1 MRRPSPTIRARLT
14 VLYATLVALSTG
26 ALLAVS
32 YWLLGRHFDRTLPD
46 ALAQDA
52 LDEVALQY
60 AIAFAGVLLVAAA
73 VGWLI
78 AGRVL
83 APLKRISG
91 TAKRVSE
98 ERLGERIPVGGPH
111 DELRELGETLNS
123 MLDRLALSFDAQRRF
138 VANASHELRSPLT
151 VIRSEAEVALAN
163 PEPDLDEMRAM
174 AESVVHASRRT
185 EALLASLLIL
195 ARSQRGLLRSEP
207 VDLARVA
214 ESAAGGVERA
224 SEDEG
229 VRLRTALEPAT
240 VDGDAAL
247 LERLAANLIE
257 NAVRYNRPGGFVD
270 VSTREGIASAE
281 LRVENSGPPVD
292 REAAAR
298 LAEPFERL
306 QREADARGAGLGLS
320 IVRAV
325 SEAHGG
331 ALMIEPR
338 SEGGLVVS
346 VRLPRG
352 STTGGATAGATRRNG
367 AARAS
372 GSRPSPPARP

>member
-1 MRRPSPTIRARLT
+1 MRWPRPTIRARLT
-14 VLYATLVALSTG
+14 ALYATLVALSTG
-26 ALLAVS
+26 ALLLIS
-32 YWLLGRHFDRTLPD
+32 YWLLGRHFDRTLPER
-46 ALAQDA
+46 LAQDA

-73 VGWLI
+73 VGWLV

-98 ERLGERIPVGGPH
+98 ESLGERIPVGGPH

-207 VDLARVA
+207 VDLAALVERVA
-214 ESAAGGVERA
+214 GDAERAAAGERVQLRVQPAAAIVE
-224 SEDEG
+224 
-229 VRLRTALEPAT
+229 
-240 VDGDAAL
+240 GDAAL
-247 LERLAANLIE
+247 LERLVANLLE

-331 ALMIEPR
+331 SLLIEPR
-338 SEGGLVVS
+338 DGGGLVVS

-352 STTGGATAGATRRNG
+352 ARAG
-367 AARAS
+367 AARSNGSAGAARETGSPAS
-372 GSRPSPPARP
+372 PLARP

>member
-1 MRRPSPTIRARLT
+1 MRWLRPTIRARLT

-32 YWLLGRHFDRTLPD
+32 YWLLGRHFDRTLPE

-98 ERLGERIPVGGPH
+98 EHLGERIPVSGPA

-207 VDLARVA
+207 VDLARVV
-214 ESAAGGVERA
+214 ESAAGALERTA
-224 SEDEG
+224 DDER
-229 VRLRTALEPAT
+229 VRLRTACEPVI

-270 VSTREGIASAE
+270 VSTRDGTAGAE
-281 LRVENSGPPVD
+281 LRVENSGPPVS

-331 ALMIEPR
+331 SLLIEPR
-338 SEGGLVVS
+338 AEGGLAVS
-346 VRLPRG
+346 VQLPR
-352 STTGGATAGATRRNG
+352 GGATAGASRRNG
-367 AARAS
+367 AAPAS
-372 GSRPSPPARP
+372 DSRPLNPARP